1 MALTNADLD
10 AIRQIVNDRAAQTE
24 KLTIALINGQL
35 TKLTNFIRFVEQQT
49 QFHPKSGNQLQF
61 QQPNPWYPNNRG
73 FGCGWTPNPLAAAN
87 NDNSSFGIAFR
98 KLASVEKLDE
108 SDFPKDF
115 SDEFDK
121 NFGDVIKFA
130 DFIKLS
136 VAERTEVMSSKLTPI
151 IMSKSKEYMEK
162 AGMTMPISPD
172 LFGGKDI
179 FGGNGNTG
187 IF

>member
-24 KLTIALINGQL
+24 KLMMTLNGQ
-35 TKLTNFIRFVEQQT
+35 LTNFIRFMEQQT

-61 QQPNPWYPNNRG
+61 QQPNPWYPNNQG

-87 NDNSSFGIAFR
+87 NDNSAFSIAFR
-98 KLASVEKLDE
+98 KFASVEKLDE
-108 SDFPKDF
+108 SEFPKDLI
-115 SDEFDK
+115 DEFDE
-121 NFGDVIKFA
+121 NFGSIIKFA

-136 VAERTEVMSSKLTPI
+136 VAERTEIISSKLSPL
-151 IMSKSKEYMEK
+151 IMSKAKEQMEK
-162 AGMTMPISPD
+162 AGVTVSISPD

-179 FGGNGNTG
+179 FGGDGKG

>member
-1 MALTNADLD
+1 MALTNEDLD
-10 AIRQIVNDRAAQTE
+10 AIRKIVDERAAQTE
-24 KLTIALINGQL
+24 KLMMMLNGQL
-35 TKLTNFIRFVEQQT
+35 GTRINFMGQQM

-61 QQPNPWYPNNRG
+61 QQPNPWYPNNQG

-87 NDNSSFGIAFR
+87 NDNSAFGIAFR
-98 KLASVEKLDE
+98 KMASVEKLE
-108 SDFPKDF
+108 VSDFPKDF
-115 SDEFDK
+115 GDEFDE
-121 NFGDVIKFA
+121 NFGSVIKFA

-162 AGMTMPISPD
+162 AGMTMPMSPD

-179 FGGNGNTG
+179 FGGNGRG

>member
-24 KLTIALINGQL
+24 KLMMALNGQ
-35 TKLTNFIRFVEQQT
+35 LTNFIRFMEQQT
-49 QFHPKSGNQLQF
+49 QFH
-61 QQPNPWYPNNRG
+61 QPNPWYPNNQG
-73 FGCGWTPNPLAAAN
+73 VGCGWTPNPLAAAN
-87 NDNSSFGIAFR
+87 NDNSAFGTAFR
-98 KLASVEKLDE
+98 KMASVEKLE
-108 SDFPKDF
+108 VSDFPKDF
-115 SDEFDK
+115 GDEFDK
-121 NFGDVIKFA
+121 NFGSVIKFA

-162 AGMTMPISPD
+162 AGMTMPMSPD

-179 FGGNGNTG
+179 FGGNGRG

>member
-24 KLTIALINGQL
+24 KLMMALNGQ
-35 TKLTNFIRFVEQQT
+35 LTNFIRFMEQQT

-61 QQPNPWYPNNRG
+61 QQPNPWYPNNQG

-87 NDNSSFGIAFR
+87 NDNSAFGIAFR

-108 SDFPKDF
+108 SEFPKDLI
-115 SDEFDK
+115 DEFDK
-121 NFGDVIKFA
+121 NFGSVIKFA
-130 DFIKLS
+130 DLIKLS
-136 VAERTEVMSSKLTPI
+136 IAERTEIISSKLSPL
-151 IMSKSKEYMEK
+151 IMSKAKEQMEK

-172 LFGGKDI
+172 LFNGKDNI
-179 FGGNGNTG
+179 FGGDGNTG

>member
-24 KLTIALINGQL
+24 KLMMALNGQ
-35 TKLTNFIRFVEQQT
+35 LTNFIRFMEQQT

-61 QQPNPWYPNNRG
+61 QQPNPWYPNNQG
-73 FGCGWTPNPLAAAN
+73 VGCGWTPNPLAAAN
-87 NDNSSFGIAFR
+87 NDSSAFGIAFR

-108 SDFPKDF
+108 SEFPKDF
-115 SDEFDK
+115 GDEFDK

-162 AGMTMPISPD
+162 AGMTMSISPD
-172 LFGGKDI
+172 LFGGKNI
-179 FGGNGNTG
+179 FGNNNGTDRG